1 MIKLKKF
8 SFAVEVDCVWDKTR
22 FKDSAFLCNVIQGEI
37 HKGDV
42 VQFLDGDGLLIVEEA
57 IHSIDYA
64 GRCVDS
70 VKKGDA
76 EDDKVLLNFKH
87 IWEYP
92 INAAKYIVKMDERS
106 LLKARHAPRI
116 PLPINNELPYDRLI
130 TRSVGLNEFI
140 EKLYVY
146 PLSTNLGYYLYDVHK
161 AIGIECLRETEQGNL
176 YSVHKVSEGGLLYIF
191 YARIAHPAYMK
202 VTGWYYVRKR
212 VASSDFE
219 QIKKGSAFKDVV
231 DIDPAAVVYENI
243 YNSNAFL
250 FNLKAV
256 GLDTYHFMSDGVLK
270 LHFVLKESE
279 GGGNLE
285 VTKKTIVDFDDIASI
300 QEGERIC
307 SLSGRILPM
316 DIIDQ

>member
-1 MIKLKKF
+1 MIKLRKF
-8 SFAVEVDCVWDKTR
+8 TFVTEVDYIWDKTR
-22 FKDSAFLCNVIQGEI
+22 FKDSTFLCRVVRGEI
-37 HKGDV
+37 HKGEA
-42 VQFLDGDGLLIVEEA
+42 VQFLDGDGLLIVEKA

-64 GRCVDS
+64 RQSFDY

-76 EDDKVLLNFKH
+76 EDNMVFLNFKN

-92 INAAKYIVKMDERS
+92 INTTKYIVKMDASS
-106 LLKARHAPRI
+106 LLKAKSANRT
-116 PLPINNELPYDRLI
+116 PLPINNELPYDSLI
-130 TRSVGLNEFI
+130 THTVDLNEFI

-202 VTGWYYVRKR
+202 VTGWYYVKKR
-212 VASSDFE
+212 VVSDDFAE
-219 QIKKGSAFKDVV
+219 IKKGSTLKDVV
-231 DIDPAAVVYENI
+231 VIDPAAVVYENI
-243 YNSNAFL
+243 YNRNALL

-270 LHFVLKESE
+270 LHFVFNESD
-279 GGGNLE
+279 GGVNLE
-285 VTKKTIVDFDDIASI
+285 VAKKTIVDFDDAALI
-300 QEGERIC
+300 QQGERIC
-307 SLSGRILPM
+307 SVSGRILPM
-316 DIIDQ
+316 DMLV